1 MPSSYRLPLFPLPLV
16 LLPGALQPLHIFEPR
31 YRRLLA
37 DALDGNRQFGIICRS
52 PDVAERELPT
62 GTVGCVGRI
71 ESSQQLPDG
80 RANVLVAGTERFVL
94 RSFVDD
100 PSPYHVALVDPFIDR
115 AATQD
120 DEQEVATRVRTLF
133 TRVGQAARA
142 IQEDRTALPTLPAAP
157 ALLSFAIA
165 QFVDLATND
174 KQRLLSSD
182 SALDRLR
189 QLEEALARM
198 VESLEQ
204 RAYVH
209 ARARSNGHGA
219 VE

>member
-1 MPSSYRLPLFPLPLV
+1 MKLKKYILLAALISAITLPVLAAVPMPSAPPL
-16 LLPGALQPLHIFEPR
+16 
-31 YRRLLA
+31 
-37 DALDGNRQFGIICRS
+37 
-52 PDVAERELPT
+52 
-62 GTVGCVGRI
+62 TVDQK
-71 ESSQQLPDG
+71 E
-80 RANVLVAGTERFVL
+80 
-94 RSFVDD
+94 
-100 PSPYHVALVDPFIDR
+100 
-115 AATQD
+115 
-120 DEQEVATRVRTLF
+120 RVRC
-133 TRVGQAARA
+133 VAALAIVRA

-157 ALLSFAIA
+157 AELSFAIA

-174 KQRLLSSD
+174 TQRLLSSD